1 MKKKYIFLIVLI
13 AYTFVGC
20 NKETNNTSIDVL
32 NNLITNKNWYLEY
45 TITEITNST
54 LPVIKS
60 YVGQTTYFVT
70 YLKNGDT
77 KDSDGLTGTYSIEA
91 QNNQYQIH
99 VKVKTTNG
107 NSLEVIYNIISAG
120 ASHLVIAKAISGTST
135 KLYFTSK

>member
-91 QNNQYQIH
+91 HNNQYQIH

-120 ASHLVIAKAISGTST
+120 ASHLVIAKTISGPSI